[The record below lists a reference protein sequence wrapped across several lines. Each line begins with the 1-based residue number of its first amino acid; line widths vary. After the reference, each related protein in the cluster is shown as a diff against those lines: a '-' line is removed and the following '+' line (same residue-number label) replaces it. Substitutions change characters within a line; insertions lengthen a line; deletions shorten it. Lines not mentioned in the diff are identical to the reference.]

1 MPSVWAPEEGET
13 SPRKVYWLRNE
24 ADAKS
29 SWYTELQQMRVSLFH
44 SPGMGSTQL
53 RILVETSQVTQRPY
67 PPPDIDS
74 HPKEDTGKR
83 MLGKSLSSLSE
94 GRDGRS
100 AL

>member
-29 SWYTELQQMRVSLFH
+29 SCYTELQQRRVSWCH
-44 SPGMGSTQL
+44 SSGMGSTLL
-53 RILVETSQVTQRPY
+53 RFLVETSQVTQRPY

-74 HPKEDTGKR
+74 NPKEDTGKR